1 MLGYIFRKDT
11 GGPMCLV
18 PVDGFS
24 ELVFFFLNQVGS
36 YPIWK
41 FRLDNQYNVF
51 FFHLI
56 LVLKFNL
63 VLLIQMEDNCCKRR
77 MACTRQFLNL
87 EQITCI
93 TEILGLN

>member
-51 FFHLI
+51 FS
-56 LVLKFNL
+56 FNTSFE
-63 VLLIQMEDNCCKRR
+63 VQPCFINSNGR
-77 MACTRQFLNL
+77 
-87 EQITCI
+87 
-93 TEILGLN
+93 